1 MKISK
6 LSPKLIVAILIAIIF
21 FISLLFRIILPY
33 HQVFTN
39 VGIKFTSTDA
49 YYYQRFIDNTAV
61 NFPHMMKFDPYFI
74 YPGGRALFDIFF
86 PEWLIAGFAWLFGMG
101 APTQHTIDVVS
112 VFFPAIFAALTVIPV
127 YFIGKALFNRWVGVI
142 AAGLTAVLPGEYL
155 GRTILGLTDT
165 PYAEVFLT
173 TTFICFAILAVK
185 AARERELTF
194 DDIRRRNRPKCLRP
208 VIYSFL
214 AGVFLGI
221 YLLSWQGAL
230 LFVFIFALYL
240 VIQFIIDHLRQR
252 SVDYLG
258 IVGII
263 TYLVALLIFFRFSPG
278 SLYVVSLVLAFLIP
292 VALVVVSRVMKYW
305 KAKPLY
311 YPVALVVIGGI
322 AVVVFYLI
330 NPSLLKSM
338 LSSFG
343 IFAPSGATAQTTI
356 EMEHFLDPTNT
367 GTFNTSVAWGNFGPG
382 FFLGPWWL
390 ILVIGLAAMA
400 ALYYR
405 YYMKGS
411 TTSSLFLFLVPVLIV
426 IAVFAVKS
434 DTYEIIQQVRYP
446 IIREVVIFPGLALIA
461 LAILVYLFI
470 RKKGSGENYL
480 RSTVRVVVIL
490 VLIMAEL
497 LFYGYGHRVLSLIPL
512 VVLFGLLFLPGDDQK
527 NWWLLFIVWTLVIL
541 ALTMSQRR
549 YAYYLIINIA
559 LLTAYIS
566 WQIIWL
572 AGVNKLGTVPKKV
585 AVPVP
590 IGKAKVKKKEVRRE
604 KAGATTYIFSTT
616 LAGLMVFFL
625 VFFPNIMRAKDIITL
640 KEATYAPTD
649 AWVSS
654 LLWLKDNSPEP
665 FGDPAV
671 YYHHYDVPPTGE
683 NFTYPSTAYGV
694 TSWWDY
700 GYWITQIAHRIP
712 SANPSQDP
720 EPIIKVANLFLSEN
734 DTTAKDLLAEMNTSY
749 VILDNTLTQDKFW
762 AMVTWAGQ
770 QLDKYFDVY
779 FYAVSQNQ
787 LQPVQ
792 LYYPEYYR
800 TLAVRLYNFNGKA
813 TTTVKPLVITYT
825 NQVDSKG
832 TAYKLITDSQQ
843 FDSYQAALDY
853 LNSQTSGNHA
863 IVSVNPFV
871 SPVALDAVPG
881 FQLVH
886 SSEQGTSVSSVGFVP
901 EVKIFQYTGQ

>member
-1 MKISK
+1 MKVSR

-21 FISLLFRIILPY
+21 FISLLFRIVLPY
-33 HQVFTN
+33 HQVFDN
-39 VGIKFTSTDA
+39 GYIKFTSTDA

-127 YFIGKALFNRWVGVI
+127 YFIGKSLFNRWVGVI
-142 AAGLTAVLPGEYL
+142 AAGLTAILPGEYL

-165 PYAEVFLT
+165 PAIEVLLT

-208 VIYSFL
+208 VIFSIL

-230 LFVFIFALYL
+230 LFVFIFTLYL
-240 VIQFIIDHLRQR
+240 VIQAIIDHLRQR
-252 SVDYLG
+252 SIDYLG
-258 IVGII
+258 IVGSI

-292 VALVVVSRVMKYW
+292 VALVVISRSMKYW

-311 YPVALVVIGGI
+311 YPIALVVIGGI
-322 AVVVFYLI
+322 ALVVFYLI
-330 NPSLLKSM
+330 DPSLLKSM

-367 GTFNTSVAWGNFGPG
+367 GTFDASVAWGNFGPG

-390 ILVIGLAAMA
+390 VLVIILTALMS
-400 ALYYR
+400 LYYR
-405 YYMKGS
+405 YYQKGS
-411 TTSSLFLFLVPVLIV
+411 ATASLFIFLVPVIV
-426 IAVFAVKS
+426 AVIIFAGLSVNTNNFTS
-434 DTYEIIQQVRYP
+434 VLA
-446 IIREVVIFPGLALIA
+446 FPGLALIT
-461 LAILVYLFI
+461 LSILIYLFI
-470 RKKGSGENYL
+470 RKKVAVENYR
-480 RSTVRVVVIL
+480 RSFVWVVGIL

-497 LFYGYGHRVLSLIPL
+497 LFYGYGHRVLSLISL
-512 VVLFGLLFLPGDDQK
+512 VALFGLLFLPGEGQK

-559 LLTAYIS
+559 LLCAYIS

-572 AGVNKLGTVPKKV
+572 AGVNKLGAPKQVPI
-585 AVPVP
+585 PVP
-590 IGKAKVKKKEVRRE
+590 GGKTKVKKKEVRRG
-604 KAGATTYIFSTT
+604 KAGTATYIFSTT

-625 VFFPNIMRAKDIITL
+625 VFFPNIMRARDITTL
-640 KEATYAPTD
+640 KEAPYAPTD
-649 AWVSS
+649 AWESS

-665 FGDPAV
+665 FGDPAA
-671 YYHHYDVPPTGE
+671 YYHHYEAPSTGE

-712 SANPSQDP
+712 SANPAQDP
-720 EPIIKVANLFLSEN
+720 APITNVANLFLSEN
-734 DTTAKDLLAEMNTSY
+734 DTTAQNLLAEMKTSY
-749 VILDNTLTQDKFW
+749 VILDNTLTQGKFW
-762 AMVTWAGQ
+762 AEVTWAGQ
-770 QLDKYFDVY
+770 QLGKYFDVY
-779 FYAVSQNQ
+779 YVVSQNQ

-792 LYYPEYYR
+792 LYYPEYYQ

-813 TTTVKPLVITYT
+813 VSAVKPLVITYT
-825 NQVDSKG
+825 NQVDAKG
-832 TAYKLITDSQQ
+832 TAYKLITASQQ

-853 LNSQTSGNHA
+853 LNSQTSGNYA
-863 IVSVNPFV
+863 IVGGNPFV
-871 SPVALDAVPG
+871 SPIPLDAVPG

-886 SSEQGTSVSSVGFVP
+886 SSEQGTSIASVGFVP